1 MPASISEAFDSP
13 YNVIKE
19 EDPTPIIPEKKTDLD
34 YNSVLSPFFP
44 KSTVENAP
52 YSIQQHNVPS
62 IKSTVQ
68 EESKVVSKK
77 TDQPPEQLSGRDLL
91 PLYTGPSAHPMR
103 NGGHDCHEQIA
114 SIASILSCRVCREK
128 LKLLLNDDS
137 FRGIQSGGGSGSN
150 VVSSLASSISTLS
163 QNTDF
168 VNLFLI
174 IGMALIIH
182 KLFRK

>member
-52 YSIQQHNVPS
+52 YSIQQQYNVPS
-62 IKSTVQ
+62 IKSNVQ
-68 EESKVVSKK
+68 EESKVV
-77 TDQPPEQLSGRDLL
+77 TDQPEQLSGRDLL

-128 LKLLLNDDS
+128 LKLLLNDES
-137 FRGIQSGGGSGSN
+137 FQSGGGSGSN